1 MLSSYV
7 SSFVTCLTHLDDLFW
22 RFFAFFCII
31 FLGMYLTFCSRFHQ
45 LRKLPGTIA
54 LFFSLMKGKSK
65 GEGVHPL
72 KIFFASAGGMIGIGN
87 IVGVATAVQIG
98 GPGALL
104 WVWIAG
110 FVGGIVKYSEI
121 YLGMKFRV
129 QNSKGGIDGG
139 PMYYLKRVF
148 RGPLIPTF
156 VALLLCVYGVEIY
169 QFAVITASVEANWHI
184 SKWIVCI
191 ILLGLVFWAAFGGVK
206 RIGSI
211 CTTLMPVFLLCYMLM
226 GLYVI
231 VREWNLI
238 PQVISDVFRYAF
250 TSHAAIGGF
259 AGSSVLLT
267 IQQGLA
273 RAIYSSD
280 VGIGYD
286 SIIQSESW
294 ESPLTQAKLSVLA
307 VITDNLVCSFSIL
320 LILLTGVWIE
330 PMEGSQLVQ
339 VALDKY
345 FPCMTIFMP
354 LFLII
359 TGYTTLITFFCV
371 GLKCATYLH
380 PRGKKVYSL
389 YALVAF
395 SFFTFFSQTHAL
407 LVMSLSGAMLLII
420 NLLGVFLLR
429 KEIDFELTPT
439 KQIIKAQ
446 N

>member
-1 MLSSYV
+1 MI
-7 SSFVTCLTHLDDLFW
+7 SSFVSYLTAMDDLFW
-22 RFFAFFCII
+22 RFFAFFCIM
-31 FLGMYLTFCSRFHQ
+31 FLGMYLTVSSRFHQ

-54 LFFSLMKGKSK
+54 LFFSLMKGKSQ

-110 FVGGIVKYSEI
+110 FVGGVVKYSEI

-129 QNSKGGIDGG
+129 QNKDGGSDGG

-148 RGPLIPTF
+148 RGPFIPTI

-169 QFAVITASVEANWHI
+169 QFSVITASVEANWHI
-184 SKWIVCI
+184 SRWVVCFF
-191 ILLGLVFWAAFGGVK
+191 LLGSVFWAAFGGVR

-211 CTTLMPVFLLCYMLM
+211 CTTLMPLFLLCYMFM
-226 GLYVI
+226 GLYVFI
-231 VREWNLI
+231 KEWATI
-238 PQVISDVFRYAF
+238 PYVVADVFRYAF
-250 TSHAAIGGF
+250 TSHAAVGGF
-259 AGSSVLLT
+259 VGSSILLT
-267 IQQGLA
+267 IQQGLS

-320 LILLTGVWIE
+320 LILLTGVWTD

-339 VALDKY
+339 IALAKY
-345 FPCMTIFMP
+345 FPCMSIFMP

-371 GLKCATYLH
+371 GLKCASYLH
-380 PRGKKVYSL
+380 PRGRRVYSI
-389 YALVAF
+389 YALFAF
-395 SFFTFFSQTHAL
+395 TFFTFFSQTHAL

-429 KEIDFELTPT
+429 KEIDFELTPS
-439 KQIIKAQ
+439 KQILPIK